1 MDKYIKLNSNQGGPF
16 TANQNL
22 VDFEIPSD
30 GVYNLRDSYITLNVK
45 VDVTETETASG
56 TGVYATNLEW
66 ATSGTDHPKFQNVT
80 LVKNC
85 SMSCARRGQIEN
97 IRRVDVLKQNMAS
110 ITKNQRTRFDESYLA
125 ANQLI
130 DPINGGQ
137 FGIAQD
143 ITKEGSQKSRNLDI
157 VPVQIALHDLFDF
170 CHTPEYDTM
179 RAGTTRV
186 HLELNVDKIS
196 AVQANLRNSW
206 PNADFK
212 LMNDVTATSDGESV
226 TSLVVTQKVP
236 SLNVSPFYVGQKLTV
251 TGDNNSVAITPQPAV
266 ISSITRTSAGVMTL
280 TFENS
285 ITTLVTTG
293 HVFNNIEVDVTAF
306 ASASVEFS
314 FAEIALKKVMSP
326 MGMDEIDYS
335 TFSTDESN
343 GNSLTSYQRQFQV
356 EPEAVNVLAMF
367 PSPDDDLV
375 SVNNDITSFRFRIN
389 NHDAT
394 DRQVSVDSPLYY
406 DRLGMTLGNMGERL
420 RGLAQNAGCPSETTD
435 WDNVYSKTGLKL
447 TILANPLPQTMNE
460 KNLQVNISSGGG
472 GVKKIALFKELPRVF
487 SY

>member
-56 TGVYATNLEW
+56 TGVYATNLRW
-66 ATSGTDHPKFQNVT
+66 ASSGTDHPQYQNVA

-97 IRRVDVLKQNMAS
+97 LRRVDILKNNLAT
-110 ITKNQRTRFDESYLA
+110 ITKNQRTRYDESYLA
-125 ANQLI
+125 ASQLI

-143 ITKEGSQKSRNLDI
+143 ITKEGSQKSRNLEI
-157 VPVQIALHDLFDF
+157 VPVQIKLSDLFDF

-179 RAGTTRV
+179 RAGATRV

-212 LMNDVTATSDGESV
+212 FMNDVTATADDEEV
-226 TSLVVTQKVP
+226 TSLVVSQKVP
-236 SLNVSPFYVGQKLTV
+236 TLNVSPFYVGQKLTV
-251 TGDNNSVAITPQPAV
+251 SGDNNGVVITPQPAV
-266 ISSITRTSAGVMTL
+266 VKSITRTTAGVTTL
-280 TFENS
+280 TFEQS
-285 ITTLVTTG
+285 IVTLITIG
-293 HVFNNIEVDVTAF
+293 DVFNNIEVDVTTF
-306 ASASVEFS
+306 DSASVEFS
-314 FAEIALKKVMSP
+314 FAEIALKKVTSP

-343 GNSLTSYQRQFQV
+343 GNGLTNYQRQFQV

-367 PSPDDDLV
+367 PSEFDDLV
-375 SVNNDITSFRFRIN
+375 SENNDVNSFRLRIN
-389 NHDAT
+389 NHDAS
-394 DRQVSVDSPLYY
+394 DRDISVDSPLYY
-406 DRLGMTLGNMGERL
+406 DRLGMTLGNMGMRL
-420 RGLAQNAGCPSETTD
+420 RGLAQNAGAPNETTD
-435 WDNVYSKTGLKL
+435 WDQVYNKAGLKV
-447 TILANPLPQTMNE
+447 TMLANPLPQTMNE
-460 KNLQVNISSGGG
+460 KNLQVNITAGGA

>member
-1 MDKYIKLNSNQGGPF
+1 MDQYIKLVANQGGPF
-16 TANQNL
+16 TASQNL
-22 VDFEIPSD
+22 VDYNIPSD

-45 VDVTETETASG
+45 VDVTETETATG
-56 TGVYATNLEW
+56 QGVYITNLEW
-66 ATSGTDHPKFQNVT
+66 ATSGTDHPKFQNVS

-85 SMSCARRGQIEN
+85 SLSCARKGQIEN
-97 IRRVDVLKQNMAS
+97 LRRVDILRQNMATL
-110 ITKNQRTRFDESYLA
+110 TKNQRTRFDESYLA

-137 FGIAQD
+137 FGIGQD
-143 ITKEGSQKSRNLDI
+143 ITKEGSQKSRNLEI

-170 CHTPEYDTM
+170 CHTTEFDTM
-179 RAGTTRV
+179 KAGATRI

-196 AVQANLRNSW
+196 AVQSNLRSSW
-206 PNADFK
+206 ANADFK
-212 LMNDVTATSDGESV
+212 LMNDVTATADGEEV

-236 SLNVSPFYVGQKLTV
+236 SLNVSPFYVGQKLEV
-251 TGDNNSVAITPQPAV
+251 SGDNNGVAITPQNAV
-266 ISSITRTSAGVMTL
+266 IKSISRTSAGVMTL

-285 ITTLVTTG
+285 IVTLATTG
-293 HVFNNIEVDVTAF
+293 HVFNNIEVDVVAF
-306 ASASVEFS
+306 ASATVEFS
-314 FAEIALKKVMSP
+314 FAEIALKRVMNP

-356 EPEAVNVLAMF
+356 EPEAVNVLVMF
-367 PSPDDDLV
+367 PSADDDLL
-375 SVNNDITSFRFRIN
+375 SVNNDVNSFRFRIN

-394 DRQVSVDSPLYY
+394 DRDVSKDSPLYY

-420 RGLAQNAGCPSETTD
+420 RGLAQNAGCPSETSD
-435 WDNVYSKTGLKL
+435 WASVYEKTGLKI
-447 TILANPLPQTMNE
+447 TVLANPLPQTMNE
-460 KNLQVNISSGGG
+460 KNLQVNISAGGG
-472 GVKKIALFKELPRVF
+472 GVKKLALFKELPRVF